1 MSVPANLAPA
11 RGARTPEPEAEA
23 IDAASAAES
32 ASLMTRLGRLW
43 ERGRLPIVNAG
54 FDLLFAAGLG
64 MDCRHVND
72 GPGRVA
78 LRWESAAPAI
88 PA

>member
-1 MSVPANLAPA
+1 LRAQPLEIDFRKGGERLKLANNRPSRSLKMHYQASGVPA
-11 RGARTPEPEAEA
+11 
-23 IDAASAAES
+23 
-32 ASLMTRLGRLW
+32 W

-64 MDCRHVND
+64 MDCRHVSD